1 MGAAHP
7 PIAPALHGLRLG
19 FAALE
24 PAAAVMERVLGL
36 VPIPVVPPAA
46 AGRPARRH
54 YALGGLRLEVRS
66 APLAPDVRDTGAGRP
81 AGVDA
86 LQWRQGD
93 LAHRRRHLA
102 TLGLAALDG
111 ADFGCGAGLRLEAV
125 DTGACAVEL
134 REPQDVALAPPVS
147 GPRLAAI
154 DLRVRA
160 PESVAVHWA
169 RLLGAPLGR
178 DTDGVPRLEVGP
190 VPVRFVPASAFDGAG
205 VDALVLADPDALS
218 TAQRAAAHGLPVED
232 DGSWIAAG
240 LRVRQAAR

>member
-1 MGAAHP
+1 VGAALP
-7 PIAPALHGLRLG
+7 SIAPALHGLRLG

-24 PAAAVMERVLGL
+24 PAAVVMERVLGL

-66 APLAPDVRDTGAGRP
+66 ASTAPDWQHAGTSRP

-86 LQWRQGD
+86 LQWREGD

-102 TLGLAALDG
+102 TLGLEALDS
-111 ADFGCGAGLRLEAV
+111 AEFGCGAGLRLEAV

-134 REPQDVALAPPVS
+134 REPQDVAQAPLAP

-178 DTDGVPRLEVGP
+178 DADGVPRLDVTP
-190 VPVRFVPASAFDGAG
+190 VPVRFVPASAFEGAG
-205 VDALVLADPDALS
+205 VDALVLAAADAEA
-218 TAQRAAAHGLPVED
+218 TAQRAVAHGLPMQD
-232 DGSWIAAG
+232 DGSWVAAG
-240 LRVRQAAR
+240 LRVRPAPR

>member
-1 MGAAHP
+1 M
-7 PIAPALHGLRLG
+7 RLG

-24 PAAAVMERVLGL
+24 AAAVVMERVLGL
-36 VPIPVVPPAA
+36 APIPVVPLPA
-46 AGRPARRH
+46 AGRPPRRH

-66 APLAPDVRDTGAGRP
+66 APLAPDVRDTETSRP
-81 AGVDA
+81 AAVDA

-111 ADFGCGAGLRLEAV
+111 AEFGCGAGLRLEAV

-134 REPQDVALAPPVS
+134 REPQDVAVAPPMP

-178 DTDGVPRLEVGP
+178 DTDGVPRLEAGP

-205 VDALVLADPDALS
+205 VDALLLADADAQA
-218 TAQRAAAHGLPVED
+218 TARRAAAHGLPVQD

-240 LRVRQAAR
+240 LRVRQAPR

>member
-7 PIAPALHGLRLG
+7 SIAPALHGLRLG
-19 FAALE
+19 FSALE
-24 PAAAVMERVLGL
+24 PAAALLEQVLGL
-36 VPIPVVPPAA
+36 LPIPVVPPAA

-54 YALGGLRLEVRS
+54 YALGGLRVEVRS
-66 APLAPDVRDTGAGRP
+66 APVAPAWQGPETSRP

-102 TLGLAALDG
+102 TLGVAALDG
-111 ADFGCGAGLRLEAV
+111 AEFGCSTGLRLEAV

-134 REPQDVALAPPVS
+134 REPQDVAAAPAAA

-178 DTDGVPRLEVGP
+178 DTDGVPRLDVAP
-190 VPVRFVPASAFDGAG
+190 VPVRFVAASAFEGAG
-205 VDALVLADPDALS
+205 VDALVLASADARA
-218 TAQRAAAHGLPVED
+218 TAQRAAAHGVPVED

-240 LRVRQAAR
+240 LRVRQASR

>member
-7 PIAPALHGLRLG
+7 SIGPALHGLRLG
-19 FAALE
+19 FSALE
-24 PAAAVMERVLGL
+24 PAAALLEQVLGL
-36 VPIPVVPPAA
+36 APIPVVPPAA

-66 APLAPDVRDTGAGRP
+66 ASGLRGPGESRP
-81 AGVDA
+81 ANVDA
-86 LQWRQGD
+86 LQWRQDD
-93 LAHRRRHLA
+93 LPHRRRHLA

-111 ADFGCGAGLRLEAV
+111 AELGCGAGLRLEAV
-125 DTGACAVEL
+125 ETGACAVEL
-134 REPQDVALAPPVS
+134 REPQDVVVTPPVP
-147 GPRLAAI
+147 GPRLVAI

-178 DTDGVPRLEVGP
+178 DADGVPRLDVAP
-190 VPVRFVPASAFDGAG
+190 VPVRFVPASAFEGAG
-205 VDALVLADPDALS
+205 VDALVLAGADARA
-218 TAQRAAAHGLPVED
+218 TAQRAAAHGLPVEG

-240 LRVRQAAR
+240 LRVRHSPR

>member
-1 MGAAHP
+1 MGAAHASLP
-7 PIAPALHGLRLG
+7 PALHGLRLG

-24 PAAAVMERVLGL
+24 PTAAVMEQVLGL

-54 YALGGLRLEVRS
+54 YALSGLRLEVRS
-66 APLAPDVRDTGAGRP
+66 TPIAPELQGLGASRP
-81 AGVDA
+81 AGADV

-111 ADFGCGAGLRLEAV
+111 AEFGCGAGLRLEAV

-134 REPQDVALAPPVS
+134 REPQDVVVAPPVP

-190 VPVRFVPASAFDGAG
+190 VPVRFVPASAFEGAG
-205 VDALVLADPDALS
+205 VDALVLAGADARA
-218 TAQRAAAHGLPVED
+218 TAQRAAAHGLPVQE
-232 DGSWIAAG
+232 DGSWATAG
-240 LRVRQAAR
+240 LCVRQALR